1 MEVIIQACVN
11 LYIRIKTNM
20 ETTSI
25 YILRDPRNNEV
36 RYVGKANNPFERYR
50 NHNNQGRDKN
60 THKRNWINEL
70 RKDKLKPILE
80 IIDTVPVDKWKE
92 YEKFYIKKYIEEG
105 CNLVN
110 YTNGG
115 DGCTFGNQT
124 SFKPGNGAKK
134 VVMLEKDGTYIRTFD
149 MIIEAEKFINI
160 KTNGVAQVLVKRN
173 KTCKGFLFIYEE
185 EYKNM
190 TKEDLDNYV
199 ELSKPKKLGANKT
212 SFPERKIFQYDLNNN
227 FIKEWKSLSEAS
239 KTLNISKSAICHC
252 AKMKNK
258 SSAGYKWSYIK
269 K

>member
-190 TKEDLDNYV
+190 TKEDIEDFV
-199 ELSKPKKLGANKT
+199 ERSKHKESKPNKGSWT
-212 SFPERKIFQYDLNNN
+212 ERIICQYDINGNL
-227 FIKEWKSLSEAS
+227 IKEWKSLADAS
-239 KTLNISKSAICHC
+239 KNLKVNRAAICNC
-252 AKMKNK
+252 ARGK
-258 SSAGYKWSYIK
+258 SNTSSGYLWAYK